1 MAKEWGFEDGEND
14 ANGLNPP
21 KKMARA
27 NPIIGTVKKYA
38 DNLGNMLE
46 QTGGGDGAALP
57 LLPESADKENT
68 QGSKKPLI
76 SLDPDPVL
84 KRTVPAPHMMEQ
96 ENGDDNP
103 LKDRM
108 LFPERSFRNMG
119 NGIIVPGAKTG
130 DEGMAISGA
139 GTGDEGMA
147 IAPEPDMRG
156 DKMPVVPNRL
166 NGKAGNITGGF
177 GKQPVNTGHGGNP
190 NGPNGQKNE
199 EGQPDGAAIGAESA
213 NLPDLSLFLGNKTI
227 SPEKPDVQ
235 TNRSGASAHNV
246 PDKAN
251 TTRTANTAI
260 NLEHADPMYWL
271 VEKESEN
278 YVAGNE
284 KILNRLFVQTS
295 DMAKGLAD
303 VKNARFDPE
312 GLTWYGKEE
321 RDLMQAFMN
330 AHIGVAHS
338 TFDPVMAQKQAY
350 PFLNRL
356 NNASVASAGGDLS
369 GISKGSFSLD
379 TLNEQVKTHLQN
391 GSQPD
396 LRLSQT
402 VANAMNSLDNTA
414 YGRVT
419 KNFMASVHRGMVNLT
434 ENSLQTAL
442 TIMSSAPPPD
452 IAMFHYQQMY
462 IAHGND
468 TAGMA
473 RELENM
479 MGFKGKLQEGIAGE
493 AERVKGLYAG
503 MRSDDYNRLE
513 WLTLNPG
520 QAAWMRLDKMTGDL
534 FEKLVPAM
542 LGMKGVSKVGE
553 GMNLARK
560 GEMFIKGSYAVN
572 TGYTNAYMATKRDM
586 LANYDKIDR
595 DPDYIRYRQE
605 SQVSEARAKE
615 IYMEA
620 KARQSGVQAGLLTL
634 VTFTG
639 TTLFRQATDTGT
651 DNAVIGLFKQ
661 IVGTHTSSMAKEA
674 FGGARSVKY
683 KKYGYGDEQ
692 PE

>member
-1 MAKEWGFEDGEND
+1 MAKEWGFEDDEEND
-14 ANGLNPP
+14 ASGLNQP

-46 QTGGGDGAALP
+46 QTGGGDGAPLP
-57 LLPESADKENT
+57 LLPESANKENT

-76 SLDPDPVL
+76 SLDPDPVVT
-84 KRTVPAPHMMEQ
+84 RTVPAPHMTEQ
-96 ENGDDNP
+96 EKRDDNL

-108 LFPERSFRNMG
+108 LFPDRSFRNMG
-119 NGIIVPGAKTG
+119 NGIIVPGAGTGDERMAISGAKTG
-130 DEGMAISGA
+130 DEGIV
-139 GTGDEGMA
+139 
-147 IAPEPDMRG
+147 IVPKPDIGG

-166 NGKAGNITGGF
+166 NGKT
-177 GKQPVNTGHGGNP
+177 GNP

-213 NLPDLSLFLGNKTI
+213 NLPDLSLFFGNKGI
-227 SPEKPDVQ
+227 SPEKPDGQ
-235 TNRSGASAHNV
+235 ANRFTPVTTGTAS
-246 PDKAN
+246 KAN
-251 TTRTANTAI
+251 MTRTANTAI

-278 YVAGNE
+278 YIASNE
-284 KILNRLFVQTS
+284 KILNRLFVQNS

-312 GLTWYGKEE
+312 GLSWYGKEQRE
-321 RDLMQAFMN
+321 LMQALMS

-356 NNASVASAGGDLS
+356 YNASVASAGGDLS
-369 GISKGSFSLD
+369 GISQGSFSLD

-396 LRLSQT
+396 LRFSQT

-434 ENSLQTAL
+434 ENSLNTAL
-442 TIMSSAPPPD
+442 TIMSSAPPPET
-452 IAMFHYQQMY
+452 AMFHYQQMY

-479 MGFKGKLQEGIAGE
+479 TGFTGKLQESISGE
-493 AERVKGLYAG
+493 AERVKGMYAG

-520 QAAWMRLDKMTGDL
+520 QAAWMRPDKMTGDL

-553 GMNLARK
+553 GMNLAKK
-560 GEMFIKGSYAVN
+560 GDMFIKGSVAVN
-572 TGYTNAYMATKRDM
+572 TGYRNAYMATKRDM

-615 IYMEA
+615 IYVEA
-620 KARQSGVQAGLLTL
+620 KSRQNGVQAGLLTL

-639 TTLFRQATDTGT
+639 TTLFRQATDTGAE
-651 DNAVIGLFKQ
+651 NPVIQLFRQ
-661 IVGTHTSSMAKEA
+661 IVGAQTSSMAKEA
-674 FGGARSVKY
+674 FGGARGVDYESFNQ
-683 KKYGYGDEQ
+683 KKKPKQ
-692 PE
+692 

>member
-1 MAKEWGFEDGEND
+1 MAKEWGFEDDEEND
-14 ANGLNPP
+14 ASGLNPL

-57 LLPESADKENT
+57 LLPQSANKEND
-68 QGSKKPLI
+68 QGLKKTF
-76 SLDPDPVL
+76 PDPVPTPAVPELQTPKQESRLDNQL
-84 KRTVPAPHMMEQ
+84 KYRIRLPDGAVGNMDK
-96 ENGDDNP
+96 G
-103 LKDRM
+103 M
-108 LFPERSFRNMG
+108 LVSGP
-119 NGIIVPGAKTG
+119 GIR
-130 DEGMAISGA
+130 DEGMIYTLDPPSRDNKMLVIPRSMKGND
-139 GTGDEGMA
+139 GNTGQ
-147 IAPEPDMRG
+147 
-156 DKMPVVPNRL
+156 
-166 NGKAGNITGGF
+166 TGSGF
-177 GKQPVNTGHGGNP
+177 GKQPVNTGHSGNP
-190 NGPNGQKNE
+190 NEPNGQKNE

-235 TNRSGASAHNV
+235 TNRFDPVATDTASR
-246 PDKAN
+246 AN

-260 NLEHADPMYWL
+260 NWEHADPMYWL

-303 VKNARFDPE
+303 VKNARLDPE

-321 RDLMQAFMN
+321 RDLMQALMH

-356 NNASVASAGGDLS
+356 NNASVTSAGGDLS
-369 GISKGSFSLD
+369 GISRGSFSLD

-402 VANAMNSLDNTA
+402 VANAMNSLDNTP

-479 MGFKGKLQEGIAGE
+479 TGFKGKLQEGIAGE

-520 QAAWMRLDKMTGDL
+520 QAAWMRPDKITGDL

-560 GEMFIKGSYAVN
+560 GDMFIKGSVAVN

-586 LANYDKIDR
+586 LANYDKIER

-639 TTLFRQATDTGT
+639 TTLFRQATDTGA

-661 IVGTHTSSMAKEA
+661 IVGAQTSSMAKEA
-674 FGGARSVKY
+674 FGGARKGIDQFKGEG
-683 KKYGYGDEQ
+683 KK
-692 PE
+692 